1 MLILVARESHRT
13 ATDRTGQAESEGERF
28 ILPPALKQAA
38 SSGNVQARGNLAIA
52 QSQSELF
59 CGRSLITQTRYGY
72 LNHIGSKTIPL

>member
-52 QSQSELF
+52 QSQQSQSELF
-59 CGRSLITQTRYGY
+59 CGRY